1 MFQPQKPAGG
11 TAPGV
16 EEGRKLLGGRYL
28 MKNNINYFLPSVNL
42 TLAYILLFKKK
53 NKKRPNRLRPV
64 YDLSFSLE
72 NDNRDIAI
80 NQEF

>member
-42 TLAYILLFKKK
+42 TLAYILFFKKK
-53 NKKRPNRLRPV
+53 TRIDPIGCV
-64 YDLSFSLE
+64 LSMIYHFLWKMITE
-72 NDNRDIAI
+72 TL
-80 NQEF
+80 Q

>member
-42 TLAYILLFKKK
+42 TLAYIFFFKKK
-53 NKKRPNRLRPV
+53 
-64 YDLSFSLE
+64 
-72 NDNRDIAI
+72 
-80 NQEF
+80 QE

>member
-42 TLAYILLFKKK
+42 TLAYILFFKKK
-53 NKKRPNRLRPV
+53 TRIDPIGRV
-64 YDLSFSLE
+64 LSRIYHFLWKMITE
-72 NDNRDIAI
+72 TL
-80 NQEF
+80 Q